1 MDFITDDANHHRQNY
16 LGRVRYIDASFG
28 RLMTQLEQRGMYEN
42 AVIVMHADNGAAIWD
57 FLPPPP
63 PPECKVCCS
72 EKRLGDNRHV
82 GYCALKDFHFWGVPV
97 ASSAGM
103 TGGLG

>member
-57 FLPPPP
+57 FLPPPLP
-63 PPECKVCCS
+63 LNARCVVRKRDS
-72 EKRLGDNRHV
+72 ETIAMWVTAH
-82 GYCALKDFHFWGVPV
+82 
-97 ASSAGM
+97 
-103 TGGLG
+103 